1 MSKVM
6 LVAEV
11 FLWHDRIK
19 NPQRCITHS
28 LGDADLDCGFVMS
41 KSHAGVCGLPT
52 CACSTGKAFES
63 CNGILPD
70 RNVSSRVQNKKHTWY
85 ISRKSHETAH
95 TRLNTSSAC
104 HPMAHPNRPA
114 KHGYCHHEPWQ
125 VSQHHK
131 FLGASNIFRSFVE
144 YLNLS
149 SLHFLSF
156 PASSLAPSSCEGIN
170 EQNWSNEWKLWTS
183 VNGKTC
189 ANASIP
195 MSSERSSWPLP
206 PTAWRKLIQ
215 LMHLRYGIA
224 RQRMMRIWVQGCIVY
239 LSTWFAWSGS
249 CGFSP
254 RLLLKTCAFPLRF

>member
-1 MSKVM
+1 MTWPNQKSPTMHHKF
-6 LVAEV
+6 ARWRGPG
-11 FLWHDRIK
+11 LWIRDVQQ
-19 NPQRCITHS
+19 PCRCLWPPNMCVQYRQSI
-28 LGDADLDCGFVMS
+28 G
-41 KSHAGVCGLPT
+41 
-52 CACSTGKAFES
+52 S

-70 RNVSSRVQNKKHTWY
+70 RNVSSSVQNKKHTWY

-156 PASSLAPSSCEGIN
+156 PASSLAPSSCEGMN
-170 EQNWSNEWKLWTS
+170 
-183 VNGKTC
+183 KT
-189 ANASIP
+189 
-195 MSSERSSWPLP
+195 EV
-206 PTAWRKLIQ
+206 T
-215 LMHLRYGIA
+215 
-224 RQRMMRIWVQGCIVY
+224 
-239 LSTWFAWSGS
+239 SGS
-249 CGFSP
+249 CG
-254 RLLLKTCAFPLRF
+254 LLWMTTIKKTFANASMHQCINSIQFQCPQRDLPDCHQRPGASWGMALLGSARCVSECRMYSLQFTFQHDLVRIMWFLSATAAKNMRVPIAFLAFLG